1 VAVLPALA
9 DIDALEA
16 WTGDTI
22 PDDDPRA
29 LAVLAAA
36 SALVRSETRRTW
48 LDDMGALAAVPD
60 ELGMVVVQVA
70 ARKWLNPEDVIQD
83 GTGPFTARFS
93 ERTADGLYLTDTERA
108 ICARH
113 RLQSTGVPMM
123 RCRVLPVVLFG
134 VLLVAGPVV
143 PGVSGG
149 SGVPVLHG
157 PDLRFGEC
165 AGSAAGEGCGRRV
178 RPHLGLPFRRFVLCG
193 CVGSRHRCRVA
204 RGDGAEGWWP
214 CESDLPPVRWPSVD
228 DLADRPRPGGCD
240 PP

>member
-1 VAVLPALA
+1 MAALPALA

-48 LDDMGALAAVPD
+48 LDDMGALVAVPD

-83 GTGPFTARFS
+83 GTGPFTGRWS
-93 ERTADGLYLTDTERA
+93 ELAGQGIYLTDTERA

-113 RLQSTGVPMM
+113 RQASTGVWTLGTTRLGPGAIGADWTPTEDGP
-123 RCRVLPVVLFG
+123 LFPFG
-134 VLLVAGPVV
+134 V
-143 PGVSGG
+143 
-149 SGVPVLHG
+149 
-157 PDLRFGEC
+157 
-165 AGSAAGEGCGRRV
+165 
-178 RPHLGLPFRRFVLCG
+178 
-193 CVGSRHRCRVA
+193 
-204 RGDGAEGWWP
+204 
-214 CESDLPPVRWPSVD
+214 
-228 DLADRPRPGGCD
+228 
-240 PP
+240 

>member
-83 GTGPFTARFS
+83 GTGPFTARWS
-93 ERTADGLYLTDTERA
+93 RSWT
-108 ICARH
+108 
-113 RLQSTGVPMM
+113 
-123 RCRVLPVVLFG
+123 
-134 VLLVAGPVV
+134 
-143 PGVSGG
+143 
-149 SGVPVLHG
+149 
-157 PDLRFGEC
+157 
-165 AGSAAGEGCGRRV
+165 GRRA
-178 RPHLGLPFRRFVLCG
+178 
-193 CVGSRHRCRVA
+193 ST
-204 RGDGAEGWWP
+204 
-214 CESDLPPVRWPSVD
+214 
-228 DLADRPRPGGCD
+228 
-240 PP
+240 